1 MSTPAIVVLLLC
13 FLRLGHDLAK
23 DGQDAP
29 KISFVGSLFNVGLFL
44 YLLWLG
50 GFFHPPA

>member
-13 FLRLGHDLAK
+13 FLRLGYALAK

-29 KISFVGSLFNVGLFL
+29 KISFGGSLFSVGIFL

-50 GFFHPPA
+50 GFFHCPA